1 MVAMDTVADAATMAM
16 GAMQA
21 EAMDMAVPL
30 SF

>member
-1 MVAMDTVADAATMAM
+1 MVVAMDTAADAAAMA
-16 GAMQA
+16 AMQA